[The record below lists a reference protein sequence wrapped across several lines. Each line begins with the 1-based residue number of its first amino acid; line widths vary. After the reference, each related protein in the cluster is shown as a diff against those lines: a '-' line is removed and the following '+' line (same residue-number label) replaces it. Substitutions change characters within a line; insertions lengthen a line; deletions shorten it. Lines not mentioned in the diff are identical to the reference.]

1 MKGVG
6 ATVIPLYGRNRDGAD
21 GTRASKPRRRESPR
35 LGRGDLPL
43 LSNAASVPVAS
54 KSSAAVKRNVAAGFR
69 IVVAARIRP
78 FTEVEVRQ
86 WRQERRETAE
96 ELEGATAARTGGM
109 CSSSRQPPGPEPRS
123 LSATVPA
130 STMYTGAPASP
141 EFVGAPPEGPQA
153 SLSVDRVP
161 LPVVEVE
168 SDGRTIVLL
177 NPQRLLTDANA
188 TAPVRSAFTYDYV
201 YSSFTPRVGLDPR
214 LTGNLALP
222 SSSAQRASDDASY
235 VIADAAKDASPKR
248 AWRPQLSIDTPE
260 QDGLAEAEQV
270 AIYEQL
276 AIPLVGAALQGY
288 NTCMF
293 AYGQT
298 GSGKTYT
305 MMGTA
310 RHPGLIPRLCELL
323 FAQVATRNTE
333 AHEGSAASPSP
344 RAAAV
349 VLRISYMEIYNEQV
363 RDLLKQRP
371 KNAILRYR
379 SRFDRRDVESSEY
392 RTLKVRHH
400 PSQGIYVEGLTSV
413 PVSTW
418 AECEEFLQTGNA
430 LRTQCSTAMNAKSS
444 RSHAI
449 FQFEVTQREDT
460 GGRVRGRE
468 VALEKF
474 SKINL
479 VDLAGSERNAQ
490 SRTTGK
496 HLAEANS
503 INASLSTLRR
513 VLEGLVSNCSSNPQ
527 ALTGGGKNK
536 KNAVIPYRESLLTYV
551 LSDILG
557 GNSLTVMCAN
567 VSPGV
572 WNIGE
577 TESTL
582 RYATLARGVVN
593 HARLNEAPTAR
604 IIREMREQIQ
614 RMQEAL
620 RKAPNPVHVAEL
632 KEGILLSEQLL
643 REMREREDTYELRL
657 QSSEAQQE
665 ELRKALASH
674 QAGEAHWRAE
684 AQRQQEELKSL
695 RAALVAATAGS
706 TAADAPKDEESAKS
720 KSCASRPRRLSSVN
734 TPHRL
739 PRLSRGAD
747 ISRPM
752 ATPALSV
759 SADGHSNA
767 GDNLGA
773 TWSPARTRQQK
784 QKQSAGRHS
793 SLARSDGGG
802 ERSTAA
808 ASAVATDLRPSD
820 WSDLKPPEARG
831 TPLAFTN
838 ILETTSLYEAVLP
851 GHRGGSAVSASCKAR
866 RESCRLSLTGAP
878 HQQLMAKRL
887 PGQSP
892 HPPSQKPQRLC
903 SSHVAFIRRPL
914 RKRHEGTSAAPPTT
928 STTTEEAAMTPFTA
942 VQHSEPNVQHRGGG
956 GAVAGDDELDEAP
969 SFYQT
974 VTYLTIAESVM
985 EDSRSVS
992 ASSYAVL
999 LKEGGEDDKAARDA
1013 SHRVCEQRPCPKHL
1027 PRCSDVPQLDSD
1039 AEEVYQSQ
1047 STRETLQQKRAG
1059 PAQSSCCSLEEAL
1072 EMERQASTPL
1082 SSRWPA
1088 NSPRIAEARQ
1098 ARAARDRRR
1107 SSVTAG
1113 SLPEETSRAT
1123 LGIFRK
1129 HGSGCRMANAAHQP
1143 SSLLPSLPQQQQ
1155 AKIDD
1160 RQALLL
1166 QPAGAPRA
1174 AAPPIEDEIECENE
1188 NTQADTDVDLSRRC
1202 EGEGG
1207 NDDGD
1212 MDSGGAIPL
1221 DGLTGTMPADSA
1233 RVHSGRYP
1241 PYPTVEAAAENAVT
1255 STAAAS
1261 APSQKHVLFKSIG
1274 LKPKQSERTDVNT
1287 SGSTPSCDRHYSTV
1301 DALSMP
1307 AYW

>member
-6 ATVIPLYGRNRDGAD
+6 ATVIPLYGSNRDGVD
-21 GTRASKPRRRESPR
+21 GTRARKPRRQESPR
-35 LGRGDLPL
+35 VGRGDLPL
-43 LSNAASVPVAS
+43 VSNAASVPVAS
-54 KSSAAVKRNVAAGFR
+54 KSSAAVKCNVAAGFR

-86 WRQERRETAE
+86 WRQERCATAE
-96 ELEGATAARTGGM
+96 ELEGATAARTGGR

-123 LSATVPA
+123 LNATVLA
-130 STMYTGAPASP
+130 STIHAGAPA
-141 EFVGAPPEGPQA
+141 PPELVGVLPGDPQA
-153 SLSVDRVP
+153 SLSVDSVP

-177 NPQRLLTDANA
+177 DPQRLMTDANA
-188 TAPVRSAFTYDYV
+188 KVPVRSAFTYDYV
-201 YSSFTPRVGLDPR
+201 YSSFTRRAGLDPH
-214 LTGNLALP
+214 LAGNLPLP
-222 SSSAQRASDDASY
+222 SASEHPASDDASY
-235 VIADAAKDASPKR
+235 VIADAVEDASPKR

-323 FAQVATRNTE
+323 FAQVATRNAE
-333 AHEGSAASPSP
+333 AREGSAASPLP

-379 SRFDRRDVESSEY
+379 SRFDRRDVEGSEY

-430 LRTQCSTAMNAKSS
+430 LRTQCSTAVNAKSS

-449 FQFEVTQREDT
+449 FQFEVTQCEDT

-468 VALEKF
+468 VTLETF

-479 VDLAGSERNAQ
+479 VDLAGSERNAR

-503 INASLSTLRR
+503 INTSLSTLRR
-513 VLEGLVSNCSSNPQ
+513 VLEGLVSNCSSNSQ

-536 KNAVIPYRESLLTYV
+536 KSAVIPYRESLLTYV

-604 IIREMREQIQ
+604 IIREMREQIR

-620 RKAPNPVHVAEL
+620 QKAPNPVHVAEL

-643 REMREREDTYELRL
+643 REMREREDMYELRL
-657 QSSEAQQE
+657 QNSEAQQE

-674 QAGEAHWRAE
+674 QAGEARWRAQ
-684 AQRQQEELKSL
+684 AQRQQEELESL
-695 RAALVAATAGS
+695 RAALVAATAGH
-706 TAADAPKDEESAKS
+706 TAADAPKDEESGKS
-720 KSCASRPRRLSSVN
+720 KSRVSRPRRLSSLD
-734 TPHRL
+734 TPHRF

-747 ISRPM
+747 INRPT

-759 SADGHSNA
+759 FADGHSNA
-767 GDNLGA
+767 GDNVSA
-773 TWSPARTRQQK
+773 TWSPARTRTRQQQ

-793 SLARSDGGG
+793 DLARNDRGG
-802 ERSTAA
+802 EGSTAA
-808 ASAVATDLRPSD
+808 ASAVVTDLRPSD

-831 TPLAFTN
+831 IPLAITS
-838 ILETTSLYEAVLP
+838 ILETASLYEAVLP
-851 GHRGGSAVSASCKAR
+851 GHRGGSAVGASCKAP
-866 RESCRLSLTGAP
+866 RESFRLSPTVAP
-878 HQQLMAKRL
+878 HQQPKAKRL

-914 RKRHEGTSAAPPTT
+914 RKQHEGTSATPPTT
-928 STTTEEAAMTPFTA
+928 STTSVEAAMTPFTVA
-942 VQHSEPNVQHRGGG
+942 RHSEPNVQHRGGG
-956 GAVAGDDELDEAP
+956 GAVAGDDDLGEVP

-992 ASSYAVL
+992 ASSHAVL

-1013 SHRVCEQRPCPKHL
+1013 SHRVGEQRPCPKHL

-1047 STRETLQQKRAG
+1047 STREKLQPKRAG
-1059 PAQSSCCSLEEAL
+1059 PAQSSCCDLEEAL
-1072 EMERQASTPL
+1072 EIERQASTPL

-1107 SSVTAG
+1107 SSVTAS
-1113 SLPEETSRAT
+1113 SLPEPTSRAS
-1123 LGIFRK
+1123 LGMSRK
-1129 HGSGCRMANAAHQP
+1129 YGS
-1143 SSLLPSLPQQQQ
+1143 
-1155 AKIDD
+1155 
-1160 RQALLL
+1160 
-1166 QPAGAPRA
+1166 
-1174 AAPPIEDEIECENE
+1174 
-1188 NTQADTDVDLSRRC
+1188 
-1202 EGEGG
+1202 
-1207 NDDGD
+1207 GD
-1212 MDSGGAIPL
+1212 MDSGGAYPL

-1233 RVHSGRYP
+1233 RGHSGHCP

-1255 STAAAS
+1255 STAAAL
-1261 APSQKHVLFKSIG
+1261 APSLKHVLSKSIA
-1274 LKPKQSERTDVNT
+1274 LKPKQNERTDVNT
-1287 SGSTPSCDRHYSTV
+1287 SGSTPSRDRRYSTV

>member
-86 WRQERRETAE
+86 WRQERRATAE

-130 STMYTGAPASP
+130 STMHTGAPASP
-141 EFVGAPPEGPQA
+141 ELVGAPPEGPHA

-214 LTGNLALP
+214 LTGNLALH

-235 VIADAAKDASPKR
+235 VIVDAAKDASPKR

-418 AECEEFLQTGNA
+418 AECEDFLQTGNA

-536 KNAVIPYRESLLTYV
+536 RSAVIPYRESLLTYV

-706 TAADAPKDEESAKS
+706 TAVDAPKDEESAKS

-773 TWSPARTRQQK
+773 TWSPARTRTRQQK

-793 SLARSDGGG
+793 SLARSDSGG

-808 ASAVATDLRPSD
+808 ASAVATDLRPSG
-820 WSDLKPPEARG
+820 WSDLKPPEARD

-838 ILETTSLYEAVLP
+838 ILEATSLYETVLP

-878 HQQLMAKRL
+878 HQQLKAKRL

-942 VQHSEPNVQHRGGG
+942 VHHSEPNVQHRGGG
-956 GAVAGDDELDEAP
+956 GAVARDDELDEAP

-1013 SHRVCEQRPCPKHL
+1013 SHRVCEERPCPKHL

-1039 AEEVYQSQ
+1039 AEEVYQLQ

-1113 SLPEETSRAT
+1113 SLPEETSRAS
-1123 LGIFRK
+1123 LGMSRK
-1129 HGSGCRMANAAHQP
+1129 RGS
-1143 SSLLPSLPQQQQ
+1143 
-1155 AKIDD
+1155 
-1160 RQALLL
+1160 
-1166 QPAGAPRA
+1166 
-1174 AAPPIEDEIECENE
+1174 
-1188 NTQADTDVDLSRRC
+1188 
-1202 EGEGG
+1202 
-1207 NDDGD
+1207 GD
-1212 MDSGGAIPL
+1212 MDSGGANPL

-1255 STAAAS
+1255 STAAAL
-1261 APSQKHVLFKSIG
+1261 APSLKHVLSKSIG
-1274 LKPKQSERTDVNT
+1274 LKPKQNERTDVNT